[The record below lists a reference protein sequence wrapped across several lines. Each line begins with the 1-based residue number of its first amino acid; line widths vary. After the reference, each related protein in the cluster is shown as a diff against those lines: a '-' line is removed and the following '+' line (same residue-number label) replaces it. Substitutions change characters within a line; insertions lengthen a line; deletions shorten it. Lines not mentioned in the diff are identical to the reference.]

1 MCFVIFLLTF
11 QSIHLLA
18 IIKQLSSIE
27 DQYEAIIYI
36 LSAINAYLKNIFTYN
51 DREILKTK
59 IYSNPELVK
68 GHVNDVLKA
77 IKGDDEKVEQ
87 EDNKKK
93 LSSIPKVNSVKSLLH
108 FPYYI
113 RGSSSLSNSNNK
125 ITSNCKV
132 LYKIS
137 NRYISAR
144 NLEDYTYKEIVR
156 WTAGIN
162 RVNKLKSN
170 LKVRVLV
177 RKTIIPRPIKR
188 SVSLSA
194 ADDTTKLRKITSSKV
209 SGRSQSTTVRQ
220 PNSHGDS
227 DTTNTE
233 YVDSIDYDE
242 LILNPELETKVVPA
256 KPQAGPVRTKES
268 SKSPKQRRLSKDSTT
283 KTNVSSTNLS
293 VMGDLDDEKLDE
305 LESEEDDDE
314 PKASVSDPNAKKPA
328 KKRKTYP
335 CIFCKKR

>member
-1 MCFVIFLLTF
+1 M
-11 QSIHLLA
+11 LA

-77 IKGDDEKVEQ
+77 IKGDEEKVEQ
-87 EDNKKK
+87 EDDKKK

-113 RGSSSLSNSNNK
+113 RGSSSKSLSNSNNK
-125 ITSNCKV
+125 ITSSCKV

-137 NRYISAR
+137 NRFISAR

-220 PNSHGDS
+220 PNSSHGDS

-242 LILNPELETKVVPA
+242 LILNPELESKIVAV
-256 KPQAGPVRTKES
+256 KPVSVTKES
-268 SKSPKQRRLSKDSTT
+268 SKSPKQRRLSKDSNT
-283 KTNVSSTNLS
+283 KTNVSSTNLSS

-314 PKASVSDPNAKKPA
+314 PKASVSGDPNTKKPA

>member
-1 MCFVIFLLTF
+1 M
-11 QSIHLLA
+11 LA

-87 EDNKKK
+87 EK
-93 LSSIPKVNSVKSLLH
+93 LSSIVPKVNKSVKSLLH

-113 RGSSSLSNSNNK
+113 RGGGAKSAS
-125 ITSNCKV
+125 SNCKV

-137 NRYISAR
+137 NRYTSVK

-170 LKVRVLV
+170 LKVRVVV
-177 RKTIIPRPIKR
+177 RKTPIPRPIKR

-194 ADDTTKLRKITSSKV
+194 ADDNNKRRITASKV
-209 SGRSQSTTVRQ
+209 TGRSQSTNVRQ
-220 PNSHGDS
+220 VTDS
-227 DTTNTE
+227 DGSTA

-242 LILNPELETKVVPA
+242 LILNPALEK
-256 KPQAGPVRTKES
+256 KLQLQQPVRPPPQQQQNHNITTIKEETS
-268 SKSPKQRRLSKDSTT
+268 PPKQAKSRRASKDSNSAKT
-283 KTNVSSTNLS
+283 KAPSID
-293 VMGDLDDEKLDE
+293 MGDLDDEKLDD
-305 LESEEDDDE
+305 LESEEDGDE
-314 PKASVSDPNAKKPA
+314 PKAGVSDPNAKKPA

>member
-1 MCFVIFLLTF
+1 M
-11 QSIHLLA
+11 LA

-68 GHVNDVLKA
+68 GHINDVLKA

-87 EDNKKK
+87 EK

-113 RGSSSLSNSNNK
+113 KGNTTSLANSHNK
-125 ITSNCKV
+125 VTNNCKV

-144 NLEDYTYKEIVR
+144 NLEDYTYKDIVR

-194 ADDTTKLRKITSSKV
+194 ADNTTKLRKITSSKV

-220 PNSHGDS
+220 LTSSQGDS

-242 LILNPELETKVVPA
+242 LILNPELEPKLL
-256 KPQAGPVRTKES
+256 PVRQNPPTNTNKEQI
-268 SKSPKQRRLSKDSTT
+268 KSPKNRRLSKDSNT
-283 KTNVSSTNLS
+283 KTNVSSSTNLS
-293 VMGDLDDEKLDE
+293 IMGDLDDDKLDE
-305 LESEEDDDE
+305 LESEDDDEE

>member
-1 MCFVIFLLTF
+1 MRVVIFLCTF

-87 EDNKKK
+87 EK

-113 RGSSSLSNSNNK
+113 RGSGSGSKTSLSNSTNQV
-125 ITSNCKV
+125 TSNCKV

-156 WTAGIN
+156 WTEGIN

-194 ADDTTKLRKITSSKV
+194 ADEKTKPRKISSNKA

-220 PNSHGDS
+220 PTSSHGDS
-227 DTTNTE
+227 DTTTTE

-242 LILNPELETKVVPA
+242 LILNPELEQKALPA
-256 KPQAGPVRTKES
+256 RQGPLSGGSITSKEL
-268 SKSPKQRRLSKDSTT
+268 SKSPKQRRLSKDSNT
-283 KTNVSSTNLS
+283 KTNVSSSTNLS
-293 VMGDLDDEKLDE
+293 EDDE
-305 LESEEDDDE
+305 E
-314 PKASVSDPNAKKPA
+314 PMASVSDPNAKKPA